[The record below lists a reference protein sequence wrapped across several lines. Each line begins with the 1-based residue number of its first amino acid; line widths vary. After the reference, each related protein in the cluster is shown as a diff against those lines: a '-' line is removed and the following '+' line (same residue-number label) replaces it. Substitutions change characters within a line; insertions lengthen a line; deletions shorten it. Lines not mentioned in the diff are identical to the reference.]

1 MTIQQ
6 LNYVITISEKGSLNK
21 AAEVLYVTQPSL
33 TSAVRELERELG
45 ITLFNRGGKGVT
57 LTNDG
62 AEFIQYARQVVNQ
75 YDRLLEKYGK
85 GGNLRKKFGISCQ
98 HYSFAVKSFVE
109 MVKQFDTD
117 EYEFAIRESKTRDVI
132 EDVAAGKSEVGI
144 LYLSDFNR
152 KAIGKFL
159 KSNQLEFHPLINC
172 EPYVYLW
179 KGHPLADKDT
189 LINDCNVMDP
199 WLQERINVPDMV
211 SLLSAEKRVRLLSA
225 IVDLGLS
232 LYGTRTWL
240 TKYHYD
246 SRLNLA
252 FVDEEVWT
260 VEENQNIYNHA
271 KIGINVSHVQA
282 LDGFP
287 WRILDILS
295 SNACLVSD
303 YHSGFSK
310 VLEGCYFP
318 TYRDPFEARDLCKWL
333 LRDETA
339 RKQIVRECNR
349 FVSEHFTLDR
359 FLEQLEEL
367 SSVKLRRQN

>member
-33 TSAVRELERELG
+33 TSAVRELEKELG

-109 MVKQFDTD
+109 MVKHFDTD

-132 EDVAAGKSEVGI
+132 EDVTTGKSEVGI

-159 KSNQLEFHPLINC
+159 KSSQLEFHPLIKC

-179 KGHPLADKDT
+179 KGHPLA
-189 LINDCNVMDP
+189 
-199 WLQERINVPDMV
+199 
-211 SLLSAEKRVRLLSA
+211 
-225 IVDLGLS
+225 
-232 LYGTRTWL
+232 
-240 TKYHYD
+240 
-246 SRLNLA
+246 
-252 FVDEEVWT
+252 
-260 VEENQNIYNHA
+260 
-271 KIGINVSHVQA
+271 
-282 LDGFP
+282 
-287 WRILDILS
+287 
-295 SNACLVSD
+295 
-303 YHSGFSK
+303 
-310 VLEGCYFP
+310 
-318 TYRDPFEARDLCKWL
+318 
-333 LRDETA
+333 
-339 RKQIVRECNR
+339 KQKSIR
-349 FVSEHFTLDR
+349 
-359 FLEQLEEL
+359 LEEL
-367 SSVKLRRQN
+367 RDYPCLSFEQGPSGAFYFAEEILSTYDYIRTIKATDRATMLNLMVGLNGYTLCSGIICEELNGSDYVAVAFEDKEEEVAAGRMEIGYIVKQNMILSQMAEMYITELKKYLQSIKTEN

>member
-33 TSAVRELERELG
+33 TSAVRELEKELG

-62 AEFIQYARQVVNQ
+62 AEFIQYARQVVTQ

-132 EDVAAGKSEVGI
+132 EDVTTGKSEVGI

-159 KSNQLEFHPLINC
+159 KSSQLEFHPLIKC

-179 KGHPLADKDT
+179 KGHPLANKKS
-189 LINDCNVMDP
+189 I
-199 WLQERINVPDMV
+199 R
-211 SLLSAEKRVRLLSA
+211 
-225 IVDLGLS
+225 
-232 LYGTRTWL
+232 
-240 TKYHYD
+240 
-246 SRLNLA
+246 
-252 FVDEEVWT
+252 
-260 VEENQNIYNHA
+260 
-271 KIGINVSHVQA
+271 
-282 LDGFP
+282 
-287 WRILDILS
+287 
-295 SNACLVSD
+295 
-303 YHSGFSK
+303 
-310 VLEGCYFP
+310 
-318 TYRDPFEARDLCKWL
+318 
-333 LRDETA
+333 
-339 RKQIVRECNR
+339 
-349 FVSEHFTLDR
+349 
-359 FLEQLEEL
+359 LEEL
-367 SSVKLRRQN
+367 RDYPCLSFEQGPSGAFYFAEEILSTYDYIRTIKATDRATMLNLMVGLNGYTLCSGIICEELNGSDYVAVAFEDEEEEVAAGRMEIGYIVKENMILSQMAEKYIAELKRYLSSIQN

>member
-33 TSAVRELERELG
+33 TSAVRELEKELG

-62 AEFIQYARQVVNQ
+62 AEFIQYARQVVTQ

-117 EYEFAIRESKTRDVI
+117 EYEFAIRESKTREVI
-132 EDVAAGKSEVGI
+132 EDVTSGKSEVGI

-159 KSNQLEFHPLINC
+159 KSNQLEFHSLIQC

-179 KGHPLADKDT
+179 KGHPLAGKKSIRLEDLRDYPCLSFEQGPSGAFYFAEEILSTYDYIRTIKATDRATMLNLMVGLNGYTLCSGIICEELHGSDYVAVAFEDKEEEVAAGRME
-189 LINDCNVMDP
+189 IGYIVKENM
-199 WLQERINVPDMV
+199 I
-211 SLLSAEKRVRLLSA
+211 LSQMAEKYIGELK
-225 IVDLGLS
+225 
-232 LYGTRTWL
+232 
-240 TKYHYD
+240 KY
-246 SRLNLA
+246 
-252 FVDEEVWT
+252 
-260 VEENQNIYNHA
+260 
-271 KIGINVSHVQA
+271 
-282 LDGFP
+282 
-287 WRILDILS
+287 LS
-295 SNACLVSD
+295 S
-303 YHSGFSK
+303 
-310 VLEGCYFP
+310 
-318 TYRDPFEARDLCKWL
+318 
-333 LRDETA
+333 
-339 RKQIVRECNR
+339 I
-349 FVSEHFTLDR
+349 
-359 FLEQLEEL
+359 
-367 SSVKLRRQN
+367 QNS